1 MSGRRLSSISKPK
14 TLGKVNMKT
23 DKLKIQRNFPDDDF
37 ERFLRK
43 KMAGDP
49 IFKKE
54 FEEGYDEFMIGAM
67 IASARQKAGLTQE
80 ELARKAHTTKSA
92 ICRWERQPSNIRIGN
107 LQRIAK
113 ALGLH
118 LHVKLA

>member
-1 MSGRRLSSISKPK
+1 MDDAERY
-14 TLGKVNMKT
+14 
-23 DKLKIQRNFPDDDF
+23 IQQR
-37 ERFLRK
+37 
-43 KMAGDP
+43 MARDP
-49 IFKKE
+49 AFKKE

-67 IASARQKAGLTQE
+67 IASAREKAGLTQE
-80 ELARKAHTTKSA
+80 QLARKVHTTKSA
-92 ICRWERQPSNIRIGN
+92 ICRWERQASNIRVGN